1 MITNASQRTGAVLP
15 MIAVFISAFLFIGA
29 LTINSNWFMFN
40 HTNVQNTADIAAR
53 ASLQKIIGDAG
64 GEGRL
69 ERARNLGVRLY
80 DLNLA
85 REAPGFA
92 RERIRFGNIPDPSTD
107 DPEFI
112 ETFSENDV
120 ISAVFVDSP
129 VQLEQQQVEV
139 FFSQLL
145 GSAPTTKIFADAKVS
160 TRPVDIMLC
169 LDASRSM
176 NRAADMEGFPPGQPN
191 ARRPPAEGSRWFA
204 LRDTVAIFISA
215 MREINPN
222 ARIGLVTFGGGVEHN
237 FPSGLDDDLSRFE
250 IPLTVVASSNI
261 ADITATL
268 DSYVTDFPALG
279 QGTSLYDGLQTSIQ
293 NFENVGSSQHILMLS
308 DGSQGGGVD
317 RPDPLLAAADAA
329 SAGITV
335 HTIAFGET
343 LTVMEDIAADA
354 GGATFAAFSEQELRD
369 AFANLLGR
377 FRVQLVD

>member
-1 MITNASQRTGAVLP
+1 MINITSRRTGAVLP
-15 MIAVFISAFLFIGA
+15 LIAVFLAAFLFVAA

-40 HTNVQNTADIAAR
+40 HTNAQTTADIAAR
-53 ASLQKIIGDAG
+53 ASLQKITSDSDVD
-64 GEGRL
+64 GRM
-69 ERARNLGVRLY
+69 ERARDLGTRLY
-80 DLNLA
+80 DLNLV
-85 REAPGFA
+85 RNAPGFS

-107 DPEFI
+107 DPEFV
-112 ETFSENDV
+112 ETSNENDV
-120 ISAVFVDSP
+120 ISAVYVDSP
-129 VQLEQQQVEV
+129 IQIEQQQVEV
-139 FFSQLL
+139 FFSSLL

-160 TRPVDIMLC
+160 TRPIDIMLC

-176 NRAADMEGFPPGQPN
+176 NRAADMEGFPPGQPD

-215 MREINPN
+215 MRQINPN
-222 ARIGLVTFGGGVEHN
+222 ARIGLVTFGGGVPHN

-250 IPLTVVASSNI
+250 IPLTVVVSSDI

-293 NFENVGSSQHILMLS
+293 NFENNGSSQHIVMLS

-329 SAGITV
+329 DAGITV

-343 LTVMEDIAADA
+343 LTVMEDIANKA
-354 GGATFAAFSEQELRD
+354 GGATFAALSGQELRE

-377 FRVQLVD
+377 FRIQLVD